1 MDHDRRHAQLV
12 RYLQQELA
20 VSDAALAIAL
30 KHRELDTNS
39 LPMVLWQ
46 YGLVSL
52 EQLNQVFDW
61 LKEQTHIAIHSTL
74 SSKP

>member
-61 LKEQTHIAIHSTL
+61 LKEQTQVAIHSTL